1 MAKSK
6 ELTVEE
12 KLRSLYRLQLIDSRI
27 DTIRSVRGELPLEIE
42 DLDEESN
49 DYEIR
54 EFLTENYGFEVK
66 KYQIEE

>member
-1 MAKSK
+1 MLIVKKIIWDFSDT
-6 ELTVEE
+6 EFEDCLYEE
-12 KLRSLYRLQLIDSRI
+12 ATK
-27 DTIRSVRGELPLEIE
+27 VVCLPKNLEIE